1 MLQKYNKWKVLKFFF
16 EDPIPKDSGFQLR
29 EISRKVSLATTS
41 VKLYLNEM
49 VDEGLIIR
57 SKHRLF
63 TYPVYRANFDSL
75 DFRLF
80 KKIDTIISLKESG
93 LIEHLENQCMP
104 DVIILFG
111 SASKGEDTIESDIDL
126 FLLCKEKKLELED
139 FENKIKR
146 NISLFFSEDFSE
158 LSNELKNNIIN
169 GVIMKGYLKVF

>member
-1 MLQKYNKWKVLKFFF
+1 MLQNYNKWKVLKVFFKN
-16 EDPIPKDSGFQLR
+16 PMPKDAGFQLR
-29 EISRKVSLATTS
+29 EIGRITSLATTS
-41 VKLYLNEM
+41 VKLYLNGLIE
-49 VDEGLIIR
+49 EGLVVKK
-57 SKHRLF
+57 KHRIF
-63 TYPVYRANFDSL
+63 AYPVYWANMDSTEFKL
-75 DFRLF
+75 L
-80 KKIDTIISLKESG
+80 KKIDTIITIKESG

-126 FLLCKEKKLELED
+126 FLLCKEKKLELAD
-139 FENKIKR
+139 FENNIKR

>member
-1 MLQKYNKWKVLKFFF
+1 MLQKYNKWKVLKVFI
-16 EDPIPKDSGFQLR
+16 EDPLPKDSGFQLR

-49 VDEGLIIR
+49 VDEGLIIKT
-57 SKHRLF
+57 KHRLF

-75 DFRLF
+75 DFRLL

-93 LIEHLENQCMP
+93 LIEYLENQCMP

-111 SASKGEDTIESDIDL
+111 SASKGEDIMESDIDI
-126 FLLCKEKKLELED
+126 FLVSREKKLDLLD
-139 FENKIKR
+139 FETELKR
-146 NISLFFSEDFSE
+146 NISLLFSEDFDK

-169 GVIMKGYLKVF
+169 GVILKGYLKVF